1 MKEINLDPK
10 KLLGFKII
18 ADGSATKL
26 SSPKIG
32 GKDCVVSADAPTVAG
47 ATGAT
52 LQAKIGT
59 KSD

>member
-1 MKEINLDPK
+1 MNKINLDPR

-32 GKDCVVSADAPTVAG
+32 AKDCTVHGDSMSVA
-47 ATGAT
+47 AIK
-52 LQAKIGT
+52 LDSK
-59 KSD
+59 